1 MKWTKNNE
9 KKVKQKKVIAV
20 AIVYNMHTVCL
31 CRYYT
36 ELLTRQPLL
45 LTRGRRR
52 WSRAGYCADGGCRV
66 ARWELRK
73 SGIIIS
79 FLIIQ
84 DRSETLIKSV
94 TNKNTAPT
102 PRLDGHF
109 AAICHSKGANLAPA
123 KHLPSTPPIL

>member
-1 MKWTKNNE
+1 MHILYLPLQTLFGAINAAAR
-9 KKVKQKKVIAV
+9 VVDQRAV
-20 AIVYNMHTVCL
+20 DAEVTH
-31 CRYYT
+31 
-36 ELLTRQPLL
+36 
-45 LTRGRRR
+45 RRVVG
-52 WSRAGYCADGGCRV
+52 WGGGGV

-123 KHLPSTPPIL
+123 KHLPSTPPSLPPIL